1 MKKLLWERRMT
12 GKQLYMFKSI
22 YLVLEY
28 CETDLVKILK
38 GMEKFNASF
47 ELGYIKHLLF
57 ELLSGINYLH
67 KNYIIHRD
75 LKLSNLLLTK
85 DGTLKIGDFGLARYF
100 SSSPSKYTPKLVTL
114 WYRAPEILLQVKEYS
129 WQCDIWAIGCIF
141 AEILNGGRPLLPGSN
156 EVQQFELIC
165 ELIGKPNLSNWESFF
180 NLKNSMK
187 LIERVWDKKYSTNKI
202 EDYYRQYGSNC
213 VDLLKRMLCWNPSNR
228 ISASE
233 AMLHDFFNEYPFVSK
248 SSANL
253 YQYI

>member
-1 MKKLLWERRMT
+1 MT

-114 WYRAPEILLQVKEYS
+114 WYRAPEILLQVISEYH
-129 WQCDIWAIGCIF
+129 A
-141 AEILNGGRPLLPGSN
+141 
-156 EVQQFELIC
+156 
-165 ELIGKPNLSNWESFF
+165 K
-180 NLKNSMK
+180 K
-187 LIERVWDKKYSTNKI
+187 LVCFSST
-202 EDYYRQYGSNC
+202 S
-213 VDLLKRMLCWNPSNR
+213 NPSTCK
-228 ISASE
+228 ISCIST
-233 AMLHDFFNEYPFVSK
+233 
-248 SSANL
+248 
-253 YQYI
+253 